1 MTKCLNPSGNRRQQS
16 SADTPGSLPH
26 RAAMIRTPTV
36 KVKLQLC
43 TLDIHVRP
51 TRLQA
56 TTPNAVIIDRIGERH
71 ASACRYKNGSSTN
84 EVRGDIRASNVLAPL
99 VLRLSLK
106 GSRISAW
113 GKRIRECG

>member
-1 MTKCLNPSGNRRQQS
+1 MISRSLLMPMAVDSSHHPTKM
-16 SADTPGSLPH
+16 SLCQATQALELVNDPLRAIWTRPH
-26 RAAMIRTPTV
+26 KICRAARSERT
-36 KVKLQLC
+36 
-43 TLDIHVRP
+43 
-51 TRLQA
+51 
-56 TTPNAVIIDRIGERH
+56 GERH

-84 EVRGDIRASNVLAPL
+84 EVRGNICAANVMAPL